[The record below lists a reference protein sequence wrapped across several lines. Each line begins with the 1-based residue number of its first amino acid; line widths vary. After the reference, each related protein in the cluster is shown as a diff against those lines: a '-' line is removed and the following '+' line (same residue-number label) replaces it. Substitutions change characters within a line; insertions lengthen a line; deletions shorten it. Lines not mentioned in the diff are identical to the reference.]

1 MSSGRAQGG
10 AFAGLALA
18 GLLLLGCDAP
28 DEPDPSDTAELVE
41 VVWAPAAGS
50 TLAYRSRW
58 DWADATRGSAGE
70 WVFETD
76 LGYRVGVEL
85 GVIATIS
92 IMLVPCSDDASSDA
106 AGVRAHSSVT
116 DSSELLGP
124 WIEAFSVAAP
134 LELGS
139 ASASGA
145 SYCALH
151 WLAAAQTSSEPALD
165 QASLAVEGW
174 YESPSGERRSF
185 AASVPLAAGGLP
197 DLEVD
202 ASTLEFDASAGYV
215 VTLIR
220 RPTLALDGELL
231 DELDDLELAYAFVY
245 GLGVSSRVLLEP
257 S

>member
-1 MSSGRAQGG
+1 MTSARAQGG
-10 AFAGLALA
+10 EPRRLALA
-18 GLLLLGCDAP
+18 GLLVLGCDAAEPESAP
-28 DEPDPSDTAELVE
+28 DDVALVE
-41 VVWAPAAGS
+41 VVWTPAAGA

-58 DWADATRGSAGE
+58 DWADATRGTAGE

-92 IMLVPCSDDASSDA
+92 IMLVPCSDDESASTE
-106 AGVRAHSSVT
+106 AGLRAHSSVT

-124 WIEAFSVAAP
+124 WIEAFSAAEP
-134 LELGS
+134 LELGR

-165 QASLAVEGW
+165 QASLAVQGW

-197 DLEVD
+197 E
-202 ASTLEFDASAGYV
+202 LEFDASEREFDASAEHV
-215 VTLIR
+215 VTLVR
-220 RPTLALDGELL
+220 HPTLALDGEPLE
-231 DELDDLELAYAFVY
+231 ELDDLELAYAFVY
-245 GLGVSSRVLLEP
+245 GLGVTSQVVLEP
-257 S
+257 